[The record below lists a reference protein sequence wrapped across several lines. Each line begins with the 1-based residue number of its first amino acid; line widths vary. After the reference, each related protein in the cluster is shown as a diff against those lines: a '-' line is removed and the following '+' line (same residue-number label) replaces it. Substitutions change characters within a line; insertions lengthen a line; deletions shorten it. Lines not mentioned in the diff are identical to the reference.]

1 VGAASFGM
9 QRAARLTKIHILWLL
24 RWVDASDFPEFVRFG
39 ASRFAVIEP
48 RHVLDL

>member
-1 VGAASFGM
+1 MLSFPGAVNSYSLHLIGFSEASN
-9 QRAARLTKIHILWLL
+9 
-24 RWVDASDFPEFVRFG
+24 FPEFVRFS